1 MDSDFINVFELMQLK
16 ESDLPTRLAS
26 QEEALDEL
34 NCTEPRL
41 GKWFEENTVSYVL
54 AAFNLTDEDFAE
66 TFPALKHISASQ
78 RQNIIQ
84 VFVDHMDRCPKCFRK
99 RSYDLEFEGR
109 LESALQENREVLLAK
124 LDQSGADESFD
135 EDHVIDGKARFAHHS

>member
-16 ESDLPTRLAS
+16 ESDLATRLAS
-26 QEEALDEL
+26 QEEALDDL
-34 NCTEPRL
+34 TCTEPRL

-54 AAFNLTDEDFAE
+54 AAFNLSDEDFAE
-66 TFPALKHISASQ
+66 TFPVLKHISAEQ

-84 VFVDHMDRCPKCFRK
+84 AFVDHIEVCPRCFRK

-124 LDQSGADESFD
+124 LDQQEAGESFD

>member
-34 NCTEPRL
+34 TCAEPRL
-41 GKWFEENTVSYVL
+41 GRWFEENTVSYVL
-54 AAFNLTDEDFAE
+54 AAFNLSDEDFAE

-78 RQNIIQ
+78 RQDIIQ
-84 VFVDHMDRCPKCFRK
+84 AFVGHIDICPKCFRK
-99 RSYDLEFEGR
+99 RSYDLEFERR
-109 LESALQENREVLLAK
+109 LESALQENREDLLAR
-124 LDQSGADESFD
+124 LDQTGASESFD
-135 EDHVIDGKARFAHHS
+135 EDHLIDRKARLVHHS